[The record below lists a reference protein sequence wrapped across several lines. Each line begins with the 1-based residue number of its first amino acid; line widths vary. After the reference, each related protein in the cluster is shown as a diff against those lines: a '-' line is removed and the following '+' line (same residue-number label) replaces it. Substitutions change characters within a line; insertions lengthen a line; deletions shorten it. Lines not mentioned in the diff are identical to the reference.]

1 MLCMKRQLIAALS
14 LSTLALTAC
23 GGDADSQPPEE
34 EMTEETADEEEAE
47 MEDEEADVEE
57 TTEVN
62 EQIVDDENVTAE
74 LVDIDYIYD
83 EFWEEEKYEINFDIT
98 NNTDNT
104 ITAQARD
111 VSINDTMVDEGLL
124 SMSQDIAGGKNATA
138 TLSIGGLGGDELP
151 ELEGNLEMT
160 LHIFNEADFEDIG
173 DYPVSVDLNE

>member
-1 MLCMKRQLIAALS
+1 MKRQLIAALS

-34 EMTEETADEEEAE
+34 EMAEEMANEEEANS
-47 MEDEEADVEE
+47 EDEEADEEE
-57 TTEVN
+57 TTEIN

-83 EFWEEEKYEINFDIT
+83 EFWEEEKYEINFDVT

-104 ITAQARD
+104 ITTQARD
-111 VSINDTMVDEGLL
+111 VTINDTMVDESLL

>member
-1 MLCMKRQLIAALS
+1 MKRQLIAALS

-34 EMTEETADEEEAE
+34 EMAEEMANEEEANS
-47 MEDEEADVEE
+47 EDEEADEEE
-57 TTEVN
+57 TTEIN

-83 EFWEEEKYEINFDIT
+83 EFWEEEKYELNFDVT

-111 VSINDTMVDEGLL
+111 VSINDTMVDESLL

>member
-1 MLCMKRQLIAALS
+1 MKRKFIAALS

-34 EMTEETADEEEAE
+34 ELAEEMADEEEADS
-47 MEDEEADVEE
+47 EDEEADEEE
-57 TTEVN
+57 TTEIN

-74 LVDIDYIYD
+74 LVDIEYIYD

-111 VSINDTMVDEGLL
+111 VSINDTMVDESLL
-124 SMSQDIAGGKNATA
+124 SMSQDIASGKNATA
-138 TLSIGGLGGDELP
+138 TLSIEDLSGDELP

>member
-1 MLCMKRQLIAALS
+1 MKRQLIAALS

-34 EMTEETADEEEAE
+34 EMAEEMADAEEADS
-47 MEDEEADVEE
+47 EDEEADEEE
-57 TTEVN
+57 TTEIN

-83 EFWEEEKYEINFDIT
+83 EFWEEEKYEINFDVT

-104 ITAQARD
+104 ITTQARD
-111 VSINDTMVDEGLL
+111 VTINDTMVDESLL